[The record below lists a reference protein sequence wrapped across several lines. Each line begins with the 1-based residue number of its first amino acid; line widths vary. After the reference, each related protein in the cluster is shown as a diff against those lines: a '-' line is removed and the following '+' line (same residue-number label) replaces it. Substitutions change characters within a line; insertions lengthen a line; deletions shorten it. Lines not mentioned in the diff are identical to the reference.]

1 MSSYDPISLA
11 VVLAL
16 LALVPL
22 AAVMT
27 TSFLKIAVVLTLVRN
42 ALGVQQV
49 PPNIALYGLAL
60 ILSAYV
66 MGPVVMQMSTELR
79 AVGAG
84 QAQSAPAAPVPET
97 AAPER
102 GGRLH
107 LDNATPAAA
116 TAADGDDRLTGILDA
131 VARGAEPL
139 RGFMLK
145 NSRAE
150 QRDFF
155 VRTARTLWGEEQA
168 RNLKE
173 DDLLVLIPAFL
184 LSELTAAFQIGF
196 LLYLPFV
203 IIDLIV
209 SNILLAMGMM
219 MVSPVTI
226 SMPLKLFLF
235 VMVDGWTR
243 LIQGLVLSYA

>member
-1 MSSYDPISLA
+1 MSGDFDPISLA
-11 VVLAL
+11 IGLAILAL
-16 LALVPL
+16 LPL

-27 TSFLKIAVVLTLVRN
+27 TSFLKLAVVFALVRN

-49 PPNIALYGLAL
+49 PPNMALYGLAL

-66 MGPVVMQMSTELR
+66 MGPVVLQAGKELR
-79 AVGAG
+79 AARE
-84 QAQSAPAAPVPET
+84 Q
-97 AAPER
+97 
-102 GGRLH
+102 
-107 LDNATPAAA
+107 PAAA
-116 TAADGDDRLTGILDA
+116 VPGQAPDRVGAMLDA
-131 VARGAEPL
+131 VARAGEPL
-139 RGFMLK
+139 RAFMLK
-145 NSRAE
+145 NSKPE

-155 VRTARTLWGEEQA
+155 VRTARVLWGESQASELREQ
-168 RNLKE
+168 
-173 DDLLVLIPAFL
+173 DWLVLVPAFL
-184 LSELTAAFQIGF
+184 VSELTAAFQIGF

>member
-1 MSSYDPISLA
+1 MTDFDPISLA
-11 VVLAL
+11 FVLAL

-27 TSFLKIAVVLTLVRN
+27 TSFLKIAIVLTLVRN

-49 PPNIALYGLAL
+49 PPNMALYGLAV

-66 MGPVVMQMSTELR
+66 MGPVVMQINDNLR
-79 AVGAG
+79 AATAV
-84 QAQSAPAAPVPET
+84 STPAAPSAGGGATGMARAPVVPNST
-97 AAPER
+97 TGNTR
-102 GGRLH
+102 
-107 LDNATPAAA
+107 LDN
-116 TAADGDDRLTGILDA
+116 IVDA
-131 VARGAEPL
+131 ITTGAEPI
-139 RGFMLK
+139 RGFMMK
-145 NSRAE
+145 NSRFE
-150 QRDFF
+150 QREFF
-155 VRTARTLWGEEQA
+155 LRTARGLWGEERS
-168 RNLKE
+168 RNLKA
-173 DDLLVLIPAFL
+173 DDLIVLIPAFV

-203 IIDLIV
+203 VIDLIV

-243 LIQGLVLSYA
+243 LIQGLVLSYS

>member
-1 MSSYDPISLA
+1 MSGAADPISLA

-49 PPNIALYGLAL
+49 PPNMALYGLAL

-66 MGPVVMQMSTELR
+66 MGPVVMQIGDELR
-79 AVGAG
+79 AP
-84 QAQSAPAAPVPET
+84 PAAV
-97 AAPER
+97 AP
-102 GGRLH
+102 GV
-107 LDNATPAAA
+107 ATPGVA
-116 TAADGDDRLTGILDA
+116 TPDRLEGIMDA
-131 VARGAEPL
+131 VARGAEPM
-139 RGFMLK
+139 RAFMMK
-145 NSRAE
+145 NSRPE

-155 VRTARTLWGEEQA
+155 VRTARELWGEQAA
-168 RNLKE
+168 RNLKQ
-173 DDLLVLIPAFL
+173 DDLLVLIPSFL
-184 LSELTAAFQIGF
+184 VSELTAAFQIGF

-243 LIQGLVLSYA
+243 LIQGLVLSYG

>member
-1 MSSYDPISLA
+1 MSSGVDPISLA

-49 PPNIALYGLAL
+49 PPNMALYGLAL

-66 MGPVVMQMSTELR
+66 MGPVVMQIGDELR
-79 AVGAG
+79 APPAMTTPGA
-84 QAQSAPAAPVPET
+84 
-97 AAPER
+97 
-102 GGRLH
+102 
-107 LDNATPAAA
+107 ATP
-116 TAADGDDRLTGILDA
+116 DRLEGIMDA
-131 VARGAEPL
+131 VARGAEPM
-139 RGFMLK
+139 RAFMMK
-145 NSRAE
+145 NSRPD

-155 VRTARTLWGEEQA
+155 VRTARQLWGEQAA

-173 DDLLVLIPAFL
+173 DDLLVLIPSFL
-184 LSELTAAFQIGF
+184 VSELTAAFQIGF

-243 LIQGLVLSYA
+243 LIQGLVLSYG

>member
-1 MSSYDPISLA
+1 MTADPISLA

-27 TSFLKIAVVLTLVRN
+27 TSFLKIAVVLALVRN

-49 PPNIALYGLAL
+49 PPNMALYGLAL
-60 ILSAYV
+60 VLSAYV
-66 MGPVVMQMSTELR
+66 M
-79 AVGAG
+79 
-84 QAQSAPAAPVPET
+84 APVINEVSI
-97 AAPER
+97 ALR
-102 GGRLH
+102 
-107 LDNATPAAA
+107 NPAQHFSEPGASS
-116 TAADGDDRLTGILDA
+116 DDSNVKLTGILKA
-131 VARGAEPL
+131 VEAGVAPMQA
-139 RGFMLK
+139 FMLR
-145 NSRAE
+145 NSKPE

-155 VRTARTLWGEEQA
+155 MRTAHRLWGPELA
-168 RNLKE
+168 SNLKATN
-173 DDLLVLIPAFL
+173 LLVLVPAFL
-184 LSELTAAFQIGF
+184 VSELTTAFQLGF
-196 LLYLPFV
+196 LLYLPFIV
-203 IIDLIV
+203 IDLIV

-243 LIQGLVLSYA
+243 LIQGLVLSYH

>member
-1 MSSYDPISLA
+1 MSGFDPISLA

-27 TSFLKIAVVLTLVRN
+27 TSFLKIAIVLSLVRN
-42 ALGVQQV
+42 AIGVQQV

-60 ILSAYV
+60 ILSVYV
-66 MGPVVMQMSTELR
+66 MGPVVMQVGGELK
-79 AVGAG
+79 AV
-84 QAQSAPAAPVPET
+84 AQQAPAQTMPGVP
-97 AAPER
+97 P
-102 GGRLH
+102 
-107 LDNATPAAA
+107 P
-116 TAADGDDRLTGILDA
+116 DRMNSIMEA
-131 VARGAEPL
+131 VTRGAEPL
-139 RGFMLK
+139 REFMQR
-145 NSRAE
+145 NSRPE

-155 VRTARTLWGEEQA
+155 VRTARHLWGEEQA
-168 RNLKE
+168 RELK
-173 DDLLVLIPAFL
+173 DDNLLVLIPAFL
-184 LSELTAAFQIGF
+184 VSELSAAFQIGF

-203 IIDLIV
+203 VIDLIV

-226 SMPLKLFLF
+226 SLPLKLFLF

-243 LIQGLVLSYA
+243 LIQGLVLSYT

>member
-1 MSSYDPISLA
+1 MTDFDPISLA
-11 VVLAL
+11 FVLAL

-49 PPNIALYGLAL
+49 PPNMALYGLAL

-66 MGPVVMQMSTELR
+66 MGPVVMQISDNLR
-79 AVGAG
+79 ATTAI
-84 QAQSAPAAPVPET
+84 SAPAAQGNGGATGMARAPL
-97 AAPER
+97 AA
-102 GGRLH
+102 GTNTGNTRL
-107 LDNATPAAA
+107 
-116 TAADGDDRLTGILDA
+116 DGIVEAITT
-131 VARGAEPL
+131 GAEPI
-139 RGFMLK
+139 RGFMMK
-145 NSRAE
+145 NSRFE
-150 QRDFF
+150 QREFF
-155 VRTARTLWGEEQA
+155 LRTARGLWGEERS
-168 RNLKE
+168 RNLKA
-173 DDLLVLIPAFL
+173 DDLIVLIPAFV

-203 IIDLIV
+203 VIDLIV

-243 LIQGLVLSYA
+243 LIQGLVLSYS

>member
-1 MSSYDPISLA
+1 MSGSSDPISLA

-49 PPNIALYGLAL
+49 PPNMALYGLAL

-66 MGPVVMQMSTELR
+66 MGPVVIQIGEELR
-79 AVGAG
+79 APPAAV
-84 QAQSAPAAPVPET
+84 AQGAPAP
-97 AAPER
+97 
-102 GGRLH
+102 
-107 LDNATPAAA
+107 
-116 TAADGDDRLTGILDA
+116 DRLEGIMDA
-131 VARGAEPL
+131 VARGAEPM
-139 RGFMLK
+139 RGFMLR
-145 NSRAE
+145 NSRPE

-155 VRTARTLWGEEQA
+155 VRTARGLWGEQAA

-173 DDLLVLIPAFL
+173 DDLLVLIPSFL
-184 LSELTAAFQIGF
+184 VSELTAAFQIGF

-243 LIQGLVLSYA
+243 LIQGLVLSYG

>member
-1 MSSYDPISLA
+1 MSGDFDPVSLA
-11 VVLAL
+11 IALAL
-16 LALVPL
+16 LALLPL

-27 TSFLKIAVVLTLVRN
+27 TSFLKLAVVFALVRN

-49 PPNIALYGLAL
+49 PPNMALYGLAV

-66 MGPVVMQMSTELR
+66 MGPVVLQVGHELR
-79 AVGAG
+79 AAGAPASQSAGAPRADPVGAM
-84 QAQSAPAAPVPET
+84 
-97 AAPER
+97 
-102 GGRLH
+102 
-107 LDNATPAAA
+107 
-116 TAADGDDRLTGILDA
+116 LDA
-131 VARGAEPL
+131 VGRGTEPL
-139 RGFMLK
+139 RAFMLK
-145 NSRAE
+145 NSRPE

-155 VRTARTLWGEEQA
+155 VRTARHLWGEAQA
-168 RNLKE
+168 RDLRQ
-173 DDLLVLIPAFL
+173 DDLIVLIPAFL
-184 LSELTAAFQIGF
+184 VSELTAAFQIGF

-235 VMVDGWTR
+235 VMIDGWTR
-243 LIQGLVLSYA
+243 LIQGLVLSYS

>member
-1 MSSYDPISLA
+1 MNGADPISLA

-49 PPNIALYGLAL
+49 PPNMALYGLAL

-66 MGPVVMQMSTELR
+66 MGPVVMQIGDELR
-79 AVGAG
+79 AP
-84 QAQSAPAAPVPET
+84 PAV
-97 AAPER
+97 
-102 GGRLH
+102 
-107 LDNATPAAA
+107 
-116 TAADGDDRLTGILDA
+116 
-131 VARGAEPL
+131 EPM

-145 NSRAE
+145 NSRPE

-155 VRTARTLWGEEQA
+155 LRTARGLWGEQQA

-173 DDLLVLIPAFL
+173 DDLLVLIPSFL

-243 LIQGLVLSYA
+243 LIQGLVLSYT

>member
-1 MSSYDPISLA
+1 MSGSADPISLA

-49 PPNIALYGLAL
+49 PPNMALYGLAL

-66 MGPVVMQMSTELR
+66 MGPVVMQIGDELR
-79 AVGAG
+79 TPPAAVAPG
-84 QAQSAPAAPVPET
+84 APAA
-97 AAPER
+97 
-102 GGRLH
+102 
-107 LDNATPAAA
+107 
-116 TAADGDDRLTGILDA
+116 DRLEGIMDA
-131 VARGAEPL
+131 VARGAEPM
-139 RGFMLK
+139 RAFMLK
-145 NSRAE
+145 NSRPE

-155 VRTARTLWGEEQA
+155 VRTARELWGEQAA

-173 DDLLVLIPAFL
+173 DDLLVLIPSFRV
-184 LSELTAAFQIGF
+184 SELTAAFQIGF

-243 LIQGLVLSYA
+243 LIQGLVLSYG

>member
-1 MSSYDPISLA
+1 MTDFDPISLA
-11 VVLAL
+11 FVLAL

-49 PPNIALYGLAL
+49 PPNMALYGLAL

-66 MGPVVMQMSTELR
+66 MGPVVMQISDNLR
-79 AVGAG
+79 ATTAM
-84 QAQSAPAAPVPET
+84 SAPA
-97 AAPER
+97 
-102 GGRLH
+102 
-107 LDNATPAAA
+107 NATPAMPAPGVGNTGMA
-116 TAADGDDRLTGILDA
+116 RPPIVPTTTTGNTRLDGIVDA
-131 VARGAEPL
+131 ITTGAEPI
-139 RGFMLK
+139 RGFMMK
-145 NSRAE
+145 NSRLE
-150 QRDFF
+150 QREFF
-155 VRTARTLWGEEQA
+155 LRTARGLWGEERS
-168 RNLKE
+168 RNLKG
-173 DDLLVLIPAFL
+173 DDLIVLIPAFV

-203 IIDLIV
+203 VIDLIV

-243 LIQGLVLSYA
+243 LIQGLVLSYS

>member
-1 MSSYDPISLA
+1 MSEFDPISLA
-11 VVLAL
+11 LVLAL

-27 TSFLKIAVVLTLVRN
+27 TSFLKIAVVLMLVRN
-42 ALGVQQV
+42 ALGIQQV
-49 PPNIALYGLAL
+49 PPNMALYGLAL

-66 MGPVVMQMSTELR
+66 MAPAVKQIGDELR
-79 AVGAG
+79 LSSPSAQVESLEPAPASGVAGIVGAV
-84 QAQSAPAAPVPET
+84 Q
-97 AAPER
+97 
-102 GGRLH
+102 
-107 LDNATPAAA
+107 
-116 TAADGDDRLTGILDA
+116 
-131 VARGAEPL
+131 RGAEPL
-139 RGFMLK
+139 RDFMLK
-145 NSRAE
+145 NSRDN

-155 VRTARTLWGEEQA
+155 VRTARVLWGEEQA
-168 RNLKE
+168 RAVKE
-173 DDLLVLIPAFL
+173 TDLLVVIPAFL
-184 LSELTAAFQIGF
+184 VSQLTAAFEIGF

-235 VMVDGWTR
+235 VMIDGWTR

>member
-1 MSSYDPISLA
+1 MTQFDPISLA

-27 TSFLKIAVVLTLVRN
+27 TSFLKIAIVLSLVRN
-42 ALGVQQV
+42 ALGIQQV
-49 PPNIALYGLAL
+49 PPNMALYGLAL

-66 MGPVVMQMSTELR
+66 MAPVVMQVGQELR
-79 AVGAG
+79 AVGENAQLAQQAPAMPG
-84 QAQSAPAAPVPET
+84 QPGTAQPGATAQS
-97 AAPER
+97 
-102 GGRLH
+102 
-107 LDNATPAAA
+107 
-116 TAADGDDRLTGILDA
+116 GITTIMDA
-131 VARGAEPL
+131 VTRGAEPL

-145 NSRAE
+145 HSSAD

-155 VRTARTLWGEEQA
+155 VRTARQLWGAEQA

-173 DDLLVLIPAFL
+173 DDLLVLVPAFL

-243 LIQGLVLSYA
+243 LIQGLVLSYG